1 MLLKKKKSQIQDAGV
16 ISYIQTLLKFNILK
30 GICIIVI
37 LELEKEWPNKKL
49 LPSILFSFFVF
60 ILGIDYCTLTSV
72 H

>member
-1 MLLKKKKSQIQDAGV
+1 MQTFSAT
-16 ISYIQTLLKFNILK
+16 QTLTKFNILK

-37 LELEKEWPNKKL
+37 LGLEKKWPNKKL
-49 LPSILFSFFVF
+49 LPSILFSFFIF